1 MRQRGFTLVEVLTGC
16 TIAGALVAVAV
27 PAWQGSL
34 VKSRRA
40 DAVAALGRLQAAQ
53 ERHRAAHGLYATDF
67 AALRLAAQSEQSLY
81 TLSIEATGADAYRAS
96 AVARADAAQAADAEC
111 PRLVLD
117 VSAGFAQTGPS
128 ARCWRR

>member
-1 MRQRGFTLVEVLTGC
+1 MRQRGFTLVEVLTAC

-40 DAVAALGRLQAAQ
+40 DAVAALERLQAAQ
-53 ERHRAAHGLYATDF
+53 ERHRAAHGLYANDF
-67 AALRLAAQSEQSLY
+67 AALRLAAQSEQALY
-81 TLSIEATGADAYRAS
+81 TLSIEPTGADAYRAS
-96 AVARADAAQAADAEC
+96 AIARADAAQAADAEC

-117 VSAGFAQTGPS
+117 VSGGFAQPGPS